1 MAWFRAGGNS
11 AVLGPIVYFP
21 ASEVRPPVGGG
32 GWESKGEIT
41 GGSWPT
47 AVVEYRRKT
56 ALLMGDSN
64 LHPCFVAGSLPIV
77 ALVEGGI

>member
-11 AVLGPIVYFP
+11 AVVGHIVYFP
-21 ASEVRPPVGGG
+21 ASEIRPPVSGG

-47 AVVEYRRKT
+47 SVAEYRQKT
-56 ALLMGDSN
+56 TLFMGDSN

-77 ALVEGGI
+77 ALVEEGI